1 MSTGARVFFV
11 SSIVITGVTV
21 LAVNYYL
28 TDEKKRKRA
37 NILADI
43 SRREEQRRLNIEQYE
58 KQLKIDEQL
67 RLRDK

>member
-21 LAVNYYL
+21 FAVNYYL

-58 KQLKIDEQL
+58 RQLKIDEQL